1 MPSGSQS
8 RTGCDLSHVRGKE
21 SKGQCDA
28 VSLRAGQDLRGGHW
42 SATPLET
49 GSCLPSLRG
58 APCGTGTQAVLPISL
73 AQQMSLHAEVRHR
86 KERGCRK
93 IISSSKNECVPLTL
107 PQRPPR
113 AQGSPHGPL
122 TPPLSPAPPLEPQ
135 VGPCRRLPGILHNL
149 LTGLPACPQ
158 SQRRCHSA
166 AGALSQKHSPDAAL
180 IKRVLKPS
188 QGPSV
193 PLA

>member
-1 MPSGSQS
+1 MPTGSQS

-58 APCGTGTQAVLPISL
+58 APCGTGTQAVLPVSL

-93 IISSSKNECVPLTL
+93 IISSSTNECVPLTL

-122 TPPLSPAPPLEPQ
+122 TPPLSPAPPLLSSTWNIAQPLD
-135 VGPCRRLPGILHNL
+135 GPPCLPPVSTQMPLCSRSSLRN
-149 LTGLPACPQ
+149 T
-158 SQRRCHSA
+158 
-166 AGALSQKHSPDAAL
+166 
-180 IKRVLKPS
+180 VLM
-188 QGPSV
+188 Q
-193 PLA
+193 L